1 MMMTASIFLF
11 EMRAAADGKKNGS
24 LFNQEVSL
32 IREAM
37 AKVQQIMPTE
47 IPTWT
52 GRQATGV
59 KCTYRRHS
67 ITTDV
72 EAHNL

>member
-47 IPTWT
+47 IPTVDC
-52 GRQATGV
+52 GDRRQESSVPIVG
-59 KCTYRRHS
+59 
-67 ITTDV
+67 IP
-72 EAHNL
+72 

>member
-47 IPTWT
+47 IPTVDC
-52 GRQATGV
+52 GDR
-59 KCTYRRHS
+59 S
-67 ITTDV
+67 
-72 EAHNL
+72 